1 MGQLRPYG
9 RTRNSDVA
17 DWIGIE
23 TGFLIREQQA
33 EEAVLMMDNAKQR
46 MIEET
51 TKRRDDAVALLKSL
65 LDAKSIS
72 ERNLEA
78 IQQPDLIKQFTG
90 RSSMDNAIASTRRLI
105 DSFNRVLD
113 DLRRNLSEE
122 DLRLIGRL
130 EPSLSV

>member
-1 MGQLRPYG
+1 M
-9 RTRNSDVA
+9 
-17 DWIGIE
+17 I
-23 TGFLIREQQA
+23 
-33 EEAVLMMDNAKQR
+33 DNAKQR

-72 ERNLEA
+72 ERNLAE
-78 IQQPDLIKQFTG
+78 IQQPDLIKQVTG

-113 DLRRNLSEE
+113 DLRRNLSDE
-122 DLRLIGRL
+122 DLLIISRRL
-130 EPSLSV
+130 EPSLSL

>member
-9 RTRNSDVA
+9 RTRNSDEA
-17 DWIGIE
+17 DWIGME

-33 EEAVLMMDNAKQR
+33 EEAELMMDNAKQR

-78 IQQPDLIKQFTG
+78 IQQPDLIKQVTG